1 MTLSLQ
7 TLRDWDANDPLASF
21 RDDFDLPEGL
31 IYLNG
36 NSLGALPKAAKDRAR
51 QVVEQEWGQGLI
63 RSWNSAD
70 WVNQPQRLGQKIAP
84 LIGAKA
90 GEVIV
95 ADSTSVNLFKVV
107 AAALALQRPTG
118 RREIITEPGNFPTD
132 RYILQ
137 GLSQSLAGDP
147 VLTTLPAAEI
157 PDQITDKTAVV
168 VLTHVHYKSGQIH
181 DMKAITRKAQEQG
194 ALVVWDLSHS
204 TGAVPVD
211 LNGAHADF
219 AVGCGYKYLNGG
231 PGASAFIFVAERF
244 HGKVE
249 QPLSGWFGHRAPF
262 AMLDDY
268 EAVGDI
274 RQMLTGT
281 PSVVANSLL
290 EVGLDVY
297 GRVDM
302 HQVREKS
309 VRLTDTFIRLVEQR
323 CADYGFTLASP
334 KDSKVRGSQVS
345 VKHPEGYAIIQ
356 ALIAQG
362 VIGDYRAP
370 DILRF
375 GFAPLY
381 VRYEDVWLAV
391 EALRHVMDQKLWE
404 DKQYQ
409 KRNAVT

>member
-7 TLRDWDANDPLASF
+7 TLREWDSTDPLASF
-21 RDDFDLPEGL
+21 RDEFDLPDGL

-36 NSLGALPKAAKDRAR
+36 NSLGALPKAAKERAQ
-51 QVVEQEWGQGLI
+51 QVIEQEWGQGLI
-63 RSWNSAD
+63 RSWNTAD
-70 WVNQPQRLGQKIAP
+70 WVNQPRRLGQKIAP

-90 GEVIV
+90 EEVVV

-107 AAALALQRPTG
+107 AAALALQQKKG
-118 RREIITEPGNFPTD
+118 RHEIMTEPGNFPTD

-137 GLSQSLAGDP
+137 GLSLSLAGDP
-147 VLTTLPAAEI
+147 VLTTLPATEI
-157 PDQITDKTAVV
+157 PDRISEQTAVV
-168 VLTHVHYKSGQIH
+168 VLTHVHYKSGQTH
-181 DMKAITRKAQEQG
+181 DMKAITRKAHEQG

-211 LNGAHADF
+211 LNGAEADF

-231 PGASAFIFVAERF
+231 PGAPAFIYVAEPF
-244 HGKVE
+244 HDKVE
-249 QPLSGWFGHRAPF
+249 QPLCGWFGHSAPF

-268 EAVGDI
+268 EPVGDI
-274 RQMLTGT
+274 RRMLTGT

-290 EVGLDVY
+290 EVGLDIY

-302 HQVREKS
+302 QQLREKS
-309 VRLTDTFIRLVEQR
+309 IRLTSTFIDLVEQN
-323 CADYGFTLASP
+323 CAKHGFTLASP

-345 VKHPEGYAIIQ
+345 LTHPQGYAIIQ
-356 ALIAQG
+356 ALIDNN

-381 VRYEDVWLAV
+381 VRFEDVWLAV
-391 EALRHVMDQKLWE
+391 ETLNKIMDQALWQDE
-404 DKQYQ
+404 RFQKQQ
-409 KRNAVT
+409 AVT